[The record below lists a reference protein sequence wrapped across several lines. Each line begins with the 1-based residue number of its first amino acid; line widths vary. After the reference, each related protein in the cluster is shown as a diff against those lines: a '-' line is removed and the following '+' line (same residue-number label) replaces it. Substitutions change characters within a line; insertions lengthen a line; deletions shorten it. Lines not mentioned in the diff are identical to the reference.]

1 MAVYT
6 DAHTG
11 YRGLAVDFQHEF
23 VDHAERYV
31 LSYVHTNGLEN
42 FWSLFKRCVHGT
54 YVSVDAPHLQRY
66 VDEEVFRFNE
76 RDLNDGQRFDTVLP
90 GVVGKR
96 LTYKTLIGAPTPEN
110 LISSGA
116 ANGGGLPN

>member
-1 MAVYT
+1 MVHYVHDT
-6 DAHTG
+6 
-11 YRGLAVDFQHEF
+11 
-23 VDHAERYV
+23 VDHAVEYV
-31 LSYVHTNGLEN
+31 RGQVHTNGLEN

-76 RDLNDGQRFDTVLP
+76 RKATDGQRFAAVMP

-96 LTYKTLIGAPTPEN
+96 LTYKELIGTDSETP
-110 LISSGA
+110 
-116 ANGGGLPN
+116 PQP